1 MCKYVLGRFD
11 EFEDEYLCDL
21 EDSEPESP
29 EASENPVKPAEPA
42 RTVKVALLGGGSI
55 GKVHAY
61 AYRTLPFYSDP
72 LPLKP
77 EIRYVVNSRMETA
90 EKAARLAGWAEPL
103 TDWRRAINDPD
114 VEIVDI
120 CLPNHLH
127 FEALKAVLRAGKHI
141 YCEKPVVLNA
151 AEADEL
157 EPLLAEY
164 RGVSHVVFHT
174 RFFASAMKAKA
185 MIEEGKLGRILEF
198 RGAYLQNSHVDPER
212 PLRWKNLK
220 SCGGGA
226 LMDIG
231 SHLIDLADWLAGP
244 LKDVFTLEASAVPK
258 DPERAEDSIAMLWR
272 TEQGSIGTLHASKM
286 AHGTENDLTLEIYG
300 TRGAL
305 RFDVQDPH
313 FLGWFDGQRPTSPF
327 GGEAGWTRIPVG
339 NRYEDPDTDF
349 PAAKSGIGWARAHCT
364 SLAHFLHNV
373 AAGKNLDGSPDLARG
388 LYVQRLMEKC
398 RQKPTA

>member
-1 MCKYVLGRFD
+1 MGKKNRKHPMCKYVLGRFD

-127 FEALKAVLRAGKHI
+127 F
-141 YCEKPVVLNA
+141 
-151 AEADEL
+151 
-157 EPLLAEY
+157 
-164 RGVSHVVFHT
+164 
-174 RFFASAMKAKA
+174 
-185 MIEEGKLGRILEF
+185 
-198 RGAYLQNSHVDPER
+198 
-212 PLRWKNLK
+212 
-220 SCGGGA
+220 
-226 LMDIG
+226 
-231 SHLIDLADWLAGP
+231 
-244 LKDVFTLEASAVPK
+244 
-258 DPERAEDSIAMLWR
+258 
-272 TEQGSIGTLHASKM
+272 
-286 AHGTENDLTLEIYG
+286 
-300 TRGAL
+300 
-305 RFDVQDPH
+305 
-313 FLGWFDGQRPTSPF
+313 
-327 GGEAGWTRIPVG
+327 
-339 NRYEDPDTDF
+339 
-349 PAAKSGIGWARAHCT
+349 
-364 SLAHFLHNV
+364 
-373 AAGKNLDGSPDLARG
+373 
-388 LYVQRLMEKC
+388 
-398 RQKPTA
+398 